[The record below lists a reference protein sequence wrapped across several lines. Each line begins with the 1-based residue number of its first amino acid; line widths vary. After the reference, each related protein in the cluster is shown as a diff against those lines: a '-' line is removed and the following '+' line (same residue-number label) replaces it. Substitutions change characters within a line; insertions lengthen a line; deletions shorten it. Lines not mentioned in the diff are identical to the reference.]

1 MLVFSSELTMQ
12 SLRPSGLPSQEPA
25 YRSKTRPAFS
35 ENFGSR
41 GKIQYL
47 YRHGLIASA
56 SRMRQTVLGLMDRPK
71 AVAARSAR
79 SEVER
84 RLSGNLVWQTA
95 SQATALT
102 IARSRGGKAGLR
114 PRPAWSAKEK
124 SPLAQRCRQRRS
136 ELGWSS
142 TKAPAET
149 FDNAGESWSRRTSR
163 ALWWWPCGTARLR
176 TMARH

>member
-47 YRHGLIASA
+47 YRHGLIASV

-71 AVAARSAR
+71 ATAARSAR
-79 SEVER
+79 SEVDR
-84 RLSGNLVWQTA
+84 RLSGNLVWLTA

-102 IARSRGGKAGLR
+102 IARSRGGKSGLAT
-114 PRPAWSAKEK
+114 PAR
-124 SPLAQRCRQRRS
+124 LIGQ
-136 ELGWSS
+136 
-142 TKAPAET
+142 
-149 FDNAGESWSRRTSR
+149 GEF
-163 ALWWWPCGTARLR
+163 TARP
-176 TMARH
+176 TMPPETHRVRMQLD